1 MALVGLF
8 SGVLRK
14 ENFRIGSHRHRGPE
28 RFEYF
33 FIDDYVELLR
43 SLLKI
48 GVCFDSLVN
57 PMLSD
62 ASIKKRHYIKHDIH
76 HDLGNTYLMA
86 AAEAQLGVVSTYF
99 MMHENFVNR
108 RYFGQSATWAT
119 LRAMQDMR
127 HHIGLHVDGF
137 LLIKQFGDLREG
149 IAETRR
155 VFAAEGIDL
164 TVGNTHGNSAYQS
177 KFNFEPMNFYREVAR
192 PTDCTDPFWLSHYS
206 RYSLADLGFQVWA
219 DTAVWQ
225 PAMGE
230 QLLDFY
236 VSDNSTGIC
245 AGGSRKSTWDEVGK
259 PWDLSEHHRRRIVQ
273 LVCEGSCIYLIHPQ
287 FYRPGQ
293 SGR

>member
-1 MALVGLF
+1 
-8 SGVLRK
+8 
-14 ENFRIGSHRHRGPE
+14 
-28 RFEYF
+28 
-33 FIDDYVELLR
+33 
-43 SLLKI
+43 
-48 GVCFDSLVN
+48 
-57 PMLSD
+57 
-62 ASIKKRHYIKHDIH
+62 
-76 HDLGNTYLMA
+76 MA
-86 AAEAQLGVVSTYF
+86 AAEAQLGVTSTYF

-119 LRAMQDMR
+119 LRSIQDMR

-137 LLIKQFGDLREG
+137 LLIEQFGDLREG

-177 KFNFEPMNFYREVAR
+177 KFNFEPMNFYPEVAR
-192 PTDCTDPFWLSHYS
+192 PTECTDAFWLSHYS
-206 RYSLADLGFQVWA
+206 RYSLADLGFRVWA

-225 PAMGE
+225 QGVGE

-245 AGGSRKSTWDEVGK
+245 AGGSRKSTWDHIGEQ
-259 PWDLSEHHRRRIVQ
+259 WDLSEPHRRRILQ
-273 LVCEGSCIYLIHPQ
+273 LIREGSCIYLIHPQ
-287 FYRPGQ
+287 FYRPDR